1 MKYNKDRILS
11 NKQSMSV
18 NIPSSDISDDDDND
32 NDNDS
37 DYSSC
42 PAKSYTVN
50 IISPF
55 V

>member
-18 NIPSSDISDDDDND
+18 NIPSSDISDDND
-32 NDNDS
+32 NDNDSNS

-50 IISPF
+50 IISSF

>member
-1 MKYNKDRILS
+1 
-11 NKQSMSV
+11 MSV
-18 NIPSSDISDDDDND
+18 NIPSSDISDDND
-32 NDNDS
+32 NDSDS

>member
-18 NIPSSDISDDDDND
+18 NIPSSDISDDND

>member
-1 MKYNKDRILS
+1 M
-11 NKQSMSV
+11 SM
-18 NIPSSDISDDDDND
+18 NIPSSDISDDNDND
-32 NDNDS
+32 SDNDS

>member
-1 MKYNKDRILS
+1 
-11 NKQSMSV
+11 MSV
-18 NIPSSDISDDDDND
+18 NIPSSDISDDNDSDND
-32 NDNDS
+32 NDN

>member
-1 MKYNKDRILS
+1 M
-11 NKQSMSV
+11 
-18 NIPSSDISDDDDND
+18 NIPSSDISDDNDND
-32 NDNDS
+32 NDDSDS

-42 PAKSYTVN
+42 PAKSYTVK

>member
-1 MKYNKDRILS
+1 
-11 NKQSMSV
+11 MSV
-18 NIPSSDISDDDDND
+18 NIPSSDISDDNDND
-32 NDNDS
+32 NDSDS

>member
-1 MKYNKDRILS
+1 
-11 NKQSMSV
+11 MSV